1 MDPPAAAPAGPR
13 RAGLWSEV
21 ALALALI
28 TLATLVL
35 NAGVFWL
42 LLKRTEEERRTDLAL
57 ALSAALTAQLEVEA
71 SRADDRDAGYRRV
84 LSAYQATNLDLDAL
98 YVAEPS
104 MRTVAS
110 VRGQAP
116 ATPDT
121 GLRAALYGSQQ
132 FIDIT
137 GPHWGA
143 RFVEVS
149 SPIAPRGRPVAA
161 LRVSIPLKAPA
172 VPGGVVGFA
181 AVYVG
186 GSFVLVSLFGFTLFR
201 RSLIRPVQSLV
212 QGTARISGGDFGHR
226 VELDAARELQGLC
239 DALNTMS
246 LSLAAY
252 RERTEEQVARLE
264 RANVDLQAAQEA
276 LVRSEKL
283 ASVGRL
289 AAGIAHEV
297 GNPLSAVLG
306 YVDLVSQGLGDEELE
321 RDLIAR
327 SRKELE
333 RINRIIRELLDFA
346 RQGSGT
352 AEAVDVGGALVE
364 AWSTVQPALA
374 MREIRVELHAQPD
387 LPPVIM
393 ERDKLHQ
400 VLVNLL
406 LNAADALDHAE
417 PGGGTESGGQVWLRA
432 EAVEEDEQAWVALT
446 CRDSGPGFDA
456 VALDRAFEPFFTTKD
471 VGEGTGLGLATCL
484 QVVEGVGGRIT
495 AANHPDGGAVVRILL
510 PVGDRVPSA

>member
-1 MDPPAAAPAGPR
+1 VAAPVPAVTNPR

-42 LLKRTEEERRTDLAL
+42 LMKRTEEERRTDLAL

-71 SRADDRDAGYRRV
+71 GRAADRDAGYRRV
-84 LSAYQATNLDLDAL
+84 LSAYQGTNLDLEEL

-110 VRGQAP
+110 VSGAAP

-132 FIDIT
+132 FIDVT

-143 RFVEVS
+143 RYVAVT

-161 LRVSIPLKAPA
+161 LRVTVPLKAPA
-172 VPGGVVGFA
+172 VPGGVAGFA
-181 AVYVG
+181 LVYVG
-186 GSFVLVSLFGFTLFR
+186 ASFVLVSLFGFTLFR
-201 RSLIRPVQSLV
+201 RSIVRPVQSLV
-212 QGTARISGGDFGHR
+212 QGTTRISGGDFGHR
-226 VELDAARELQGLC
+226 VKLDAARELQGLC
-239 DALNTMS
+239 DALNAMSAS
-246 LSLAAY
+246 LSDY
-252 RERTEEQVARLE
+252 RARTEDQLRSLEQ
-264 RANVDLQAAQEA
+264 ANADLKAAQEA
-276 LVRSEKL
+276 LIRSEKL

-306 YVDLVSQGLGDEELE
+306 YVDLVSQGLDDPDLE
-321 RDLIAR
+321 RDLVLR
-327 SRKELE
+327 SRTELE
-333 RINRIIRELLDFA
+333 RIHRIIRELLDFA
-346 RQGSGT
+346 RQGSGAAEDIDVAAAI
-352 AEAVDVGGALVE
+352 AEAA
-364 AWSTVQPALA
+364 STVQPTPGMRQIPVDVRAEDALPA
-374 MREIRVELHAQPD
+374 VR
-387 LPPVIM
+387 M

-406 LNAADALDHAE
+406 LNAADAM
-417 PGGGTESGGQVWLRA
+417 GGEGRVELRA
-432 EAVEEDEQAWVALT
+432 RASTEGEVAGVELC
-446 CRDSGPGFDA
+446 CRDSGPGFSE
-456 VALDRAFEPFFTTKD
+456 VALDRAFEPFFTTKE

-484 QVVEGVGGRIT
+484 QVVEGAGGHMSVG
-495 AANHPDGGAVVRILL
+495 NHPEGGALVCLWL
-510 PVGDRVPSA
+510 PAAAVK